1 MAMERVDGFCFW
13 NIDVPL
19 PTANPILALL
29 TTCLV
34 MVNVWMDLT
43 SHALERFVS
52 WVFNTMNVLSRMAE
66 TAASRREQPRGSRPS
81 TPFFDHEPQ
90 TLDDTKA
97 QVILPEALSKAEP
110 NSYVVVLDCS
120 ERPLESSKT
129 PVVNIDASTDFELFK
144 ALRVWQGLRS
154 RSLTGAIWALFWPTS
169 AWLELDLVCLDT
181 PKS

>member
-1 MAMERVDGFCFW
+1 MERVDGFCFW

-81 TPFFDHEPQ
+81 TVSLP
-90 TLDDTKA
+90 TTVCCDD
-97 QVILPEALSKAEP
+97 P
-110 NSYVVVLDCS
+110 VL
-120 ERPLESSKT
+120 
-129 PVVNIDASTDFELFK
+129 
-144 ALRVWQGLRS
+144 
-154 RSLTGAIWALFWPTS
+154 
-169 AWLELDLVCLDT
+169 
-181 PKS
+181 